1 MIKSIQPYIVG
12 TKRFVVLDNK
22 LFTRALFIN
31 DKLSRVDQFN
41 AKTFELAQ
49 ERAKAAQDKFLEKQ
63 ANNR

>member
-12 TKRFVVLDNK
+12 TKRFVVLDNE

-41 AKTFELAQ
+41 VKTFELAQ
-49 ERAKAAQDKFLEKQ
+49 ERAKVAQEKFLEKQ
-63 ANNR
+63 GGR